1 MTNQSLEP
9 SKNITIALMAGGESS
24 RFQSVPGSE
33 LANKNALKLPNNDS
47 MIEMC
52 IRMYRDVGIKN
63 FVALVYHKADSLV
76 NLLGDGSKLGVNIT
90 YSYDPEKPVGKGG
103 AILNALK
110 NGSIPDDHTLIVHNP
125 DDVIL
130 NQPTFPL
137 DILKRHNEGLEK
149 GSLATV
155 VVVEETPYTYTGMKI
170 ENNFVSE
177 IEMYPMIKV
186 PAHIGVT
193 ILDPAVFSYFEKLF
207 DLTKKSD
214 FEQILFPILS
224 KENKLYSVA
233 IPYNNWL
240 AVNDLKAYK
249 KLIANLICRKYHQ
262 ALEA

>member
-1 MTNQSLEP
+1 MENI
-9 SKNITIALMAGGESS
+9 SKITVALMAGGESS

-33 LANKNALKLPNNDS
+33 TSNKNAFKLPNGDS
-47 MIEMC
+47 MVEMC
-52 IRMYRDVGIKN
+52 IRMYRDAGITN
-63 FVALVYHKADSLV
+63 FVALVYHKAETLV
-76 NLLGDGSKLGVNIT
+76 DLLGDGSALGVNIT

-110 NGSIPDDHTLIVHNP
+110 NGSIPQDHTVIVHNP

-130 NQPTFPL
+130 NQPSFPL
-137 DILKRHNEGLEK
+137 DILSKHKEGLDK

-155 VVVEETPYTYTGMKI
+155 VVVEETPYAYTGMKI
-170 ENNFVSE
+170 DNDFVSE

-186 PAHIGVT
+186 PTHIGVT
-193 ILDPAVFSYFEKLF
+193 ILDPKVFGYFDKLF

-224 KENKLYSVA
+224 SEHKLYSAA

-249 KLIANLICRKYHQ
+249 KLISNLEK
-262 ALEA
+262 